1 MNDKPFQ
8 FRLNKSEGF
17 EYTVKENGTK
27 LQADKDG
34 NYTIPA
40 SRMTGTALTVTVEKK
55 GELTIV
61 AKEYL
66 KLKNSENENG
76 KTMWLITAT
85 GAVNAGKT
93 LAYDTNT
100 MYWSAKYN
108 EGKGAYAY
116 LVIYDNEIEDQNGQK
131 QAVTKELVES
141 KAKEKIQE
149 SSSTKV
155 TIAYDGDVNGTTK
168 LDINDAQLVYNM
180 YNAMYEDFDTVYV
193 KKFLEADMNGD
204 GTVNVSDAAAVVEA
218 LANAK

>member
-1 MNDKPFQ
+1 
-8 FRLNKSEGF
+8 
-17 EYTVKENGTK
+17 
-27 LQADKDG
+27 
-34 NYTIPA
+34 
-40 SRMTGTALTVTVEKK
+40 
-55 GELTIV
+55 
-61 AKEYL
+61 
-66 KLKNSENENG
+66 
-76 KTMWLITAT
+76 MWLITAT

-149 SSSTKV
+149 SSSAKV
-155 TIAYDGDVNGTTK
+155 AIAYDGDVNGTTK

-218 LANAK
+218 LPK

>member
-1 MNDKPFQ
+1 MC
-8 FRLNKSEGF
+8 
-17 EYTVKENGTK
+17 
-27 LQADKDG
+27 
-34 NYTIPA
+34 
-40 SRMTGTALTVTVEKK
+40 
-55 GELTIV
+55 
-61 AKEYL
+61 
-66 KLKNSENENG
+66 
-76 KTMWLITAT
+76 
-85 GAVNAGKT
+85 
-93 LAYDTNT
+93 
-100 MYWSAKYN
+100 WSAKYN
-108 EGKGAYAY
+108 ERKGAYAY

-149 SSSTKV
+149 SSSAKV
-155 TIAYDGDVNGTTK
+155 TIAYDGDVNGTDK